1 MSYSITNTL
10 YQNINLRLLLPL
22 QHEHS
27 YIRTMLA
34 ECVQNTEIVRLN
46 AIKYHNNF
54 KKFLTLPNTG
64 LAKQQSSARAQEN

>member
-1 MSYSITNTL
+1 
-10 YQNINLRLLLPL
+10 
-22 QHEHS
+22 
-27 YIRTMLA
+27 MLA
-34 ECVQNTEIVRLN
+34 ECVQNTEIIRLN